1 MKKSWSE
8 ISELTAHA
16 KTLETFS
23 LLNAF
28 DIDKNR
34 SKSMSIDF
42 GDIYFDYSKHLADET
57 TLTLLQNLF
66 EKSEV
71 KEKVQAVFSGKP
83 VNGTEQRKVLHT
95 ALRASTNT
103 DLSLKPKTEE
113 EQESVD
119 TLHKMKDFVANLTDE
134 ANRLPEGKKLT
145 FVHVGIGGSYLGPK
159 VVLDGLAAY
168 HHPKIQV
175 KFLSNIDSALMDKIV
190 AQCDPQYTVVCI
202 ASKSFS
208 TQETLLNGQIL
219 KQWLFDNGIQGDA
232 LASRFVAITSS
243 PEKAINYGVA
253 TDNIFP
259 MWDWVGGRYS
269 VWSAIGLPVAIQ
281 VGFENFQRF
290 LLGAKQADEHFTSQ
304 PFTQNI
310 PVLMAM
316 FGIWYINFWNA
327 SSHCIVPYNH
337 GLRAFPAFLQQL
349 EMESNGK
356 RVEVDGSSVEFQTS
370 PVVWGG
376 EGTNGQHAFHQML
389 FQGTQVVPIDL
400 ILAAQPEANHTQLQ
414 DALLANGLAQ
424 SQALAFGKSEAD
436 ITQELQQQGL
446 SEQEISVLLPH
457 KIIPANKPHSLMMMR
472 KVTPETLGS
481 LIAFYEHK
489 VLVQGAIWNINSFDQ
504 WGVELG
510 KKITAQILPQ
520 LLDDAKQNPHVAN
533 AEAIARLKAWRQS

>member
-1 MKKSWSE
+1 MKKSWVEVSQLE
-8 ISELTAHA
+8 DHA
-16 KTLETFS
+16 QSLETFS
-23 LLNAF
+23 LAEAF
-28 DIDKNR
+28 TDNQMR
-34 SKSMSIDF
+34 SKEMSVEF
-42 GDIYFDYSKHLADET
+42 QDIYFDYSKHLATNET
-57 TLTLLQNLF
+57 LILLEKLF
-66 EKSEV
+66 NKSEV
-71 KEKVQAVFSGKP
+71 RDKVQAVFSGLP

-95 ALRASTNT
+95 ALRASTTN

-119 TLHKMKDFVANLTDE
+119 TLHKMRDFVAKLTDE
-134 ANRLPEGKKLT
+134 ANALPEGKKLT
-145 FVHVGIGGSYLGPK
+145 FIHVGIGGSYLGPK

-168 HHPKIQV
+168 HNRKIQV
-175 KFLSNIDSALMDKIV
+175 KFLSNIDSALMEKIV
-190 AQCDPQYTVVCI
+190 AQCDPLYTVVCI

-219 KQWLFDNGIQGDA
+219 KQWLSDNGLSGKE
-232 LASRFVAITSS
+232 LADRFVAITSG

-253 TDNIFP
+253 SDNIFP

-290 LLGAKQADEHFTSQ
+290 LLGAKQADEHFTTQ
-304 PFTQNI
+304 PFDKNI

-316 FGIWYINFWNA
+316 FGIWYINFFKA

-356 RVEVDGSSVEFQTS
+356 RVEVDGSAVEFQTS

-400 ILAAQPEANHTQLQ
+400 ILAAQPEATHTQLQ

-424 SQALAFGKSEAD
+424 SQALAFGKNTVD
-436 ITQELQQQGL
+436 ITQELQQQGMT
-446 SEQEISVLLPH
+446 EEEIAVLLPH
-457 KIIPANKPHSLMMMR
+457 KQIPANKPHSLFVMR
-472 KVTPETLGS
+472 QVTPESLGS

-489 VLVQGAIWNINSFDQ
+489 VLVQGAVWNINSFDQ

-533 AEAIARLKAWRQS
+533 AEVIERLKVWRQN

>member
-1 MKKSWSE
+1 MKKSWAE
-8 ISELTAHA
+8 VTALAEHA
-16 KTLETFS
+16 SALETFS
-23 LLNAF
+23 LATAF
-28 DIDKNR
+28 KDDESR
-34 SKSMSIDF
+34 SKTMSVEF
-42 GDIYFDYSKHLADET
+42 EDIYFDYSKQLANQET
-57 TLTLLQNLF
+57 IDLLQQLY
-66 EKSEV
+66 EKADV
-71 KEKVQAVFSGKP
+71 KEKVQAVFGGEH
-83 VNGTEQRKVLHT
+83 VNGTEKRKVLHT

-119 TLHKMKDFVANLTDE
+119 TLHKMQDFVAKLTDE
-134 ANRLPEGKKLT
+134 ANDLPEGKKLT
-145 FVHVGIGGSYLGPK
+145 FIHVGIGGSFLGPK
-159 VVLDGLAAY
+159 VVLDGLASY
-168 HHPKIQV
+168 HNNKVQV
-175 KFLSNIDSALMDKIV
+175 KFLSNIDPALMDKV
-190 AQCDPQYTVVCI
+190 LAQCDPQYTLVCI

-208 TQETLLNGQIL
+208 TQETLLNGQII
-219 KQWLFDNGIQGDA
+219 KQWLTDNGVTGSS
-232 LASRFVAITSS
+232 LAQRMVAITSS
-243 PEKAINYGVA
+243 PDKAIEYGVSA
-253 TDNIFP
+253 DNIFP

-269 VWSAIGLPVAIQ
+269 VWSAIGLPVAVQ

-290 LLGAKQADEHFTSQ
+290 LLGAKKADEHFTNQ
-304 PFTQNI
+304 PFAQNI

-316 FGIWYINFWNA
+316 FGVWYINFWQS
-327 SSHCIVPYNH
+327 SSHCIVPYSH

-356 RVEVDGSSVEFQTS
+356 RVEVNGDAVEFQTS

-389 FQGTQVVPIDL
+389 FQGTQVVPLDL
-400 ILAAQPEANHTQLQ
+400 ILAAQPEANHSQLQ

-424 SQALAFGKSEAD
+424 SQALAFGKDEAD
-436 ITQELQQQGL
+436 ITVELKQQGL
-446 SEQEISVLLPH
+446 SDDEIAVLLPH
-457 KIIPANKPHSLMMMR
+457 KIIPANKPHSLWVVR
-472 KVTPETLGS
+472 QITPETLGS

-489 VLVQGAIWNINSFDQ
+489 VLVQGAVWNINSFDQ

>member
-1 MKKSWSE
+1 MKKSWTE
-8 ISELTAHA
+8 VSELTAHA
-16 KTLETFS
+16 SSLETFS
-23 LLNAF
+23 LTSAF
-28 DIDKNR
+28 KADASR
-34 SKSMSIDF
+34 SKQMSVEF
-42 GDIYFDYSKHLADET
+42 EDIYFDYSKHLADDET
-57 TLTLLQNLF
+57 LRLLQKLF

-71 KEKVQAVFSGKP
+71 GNKVQAMFGGEH
-83 VNGTEQRKVLHT
+83 VNGTERRKVLHT

-103 DLSLKPKTEE
+103 DLSLKATTTE
-113 EQESVD
+113 QKESVD
-119 TLHKMKDFVANLTDE
+119 TLLKMQEFVAKLTLEAENLPD
-134 ANRLPEGKKLT
+134 GKKLT
-145 FVHVGIGGSYLGPK
+145 FIHVGIGGSYLGPK

-168 HHPKIQV
+168 HNRKIQV

-190 AQCDPQYTVVCI
+190 AQCDPNYTVVCI

-219 KQWLFDNGIQGDA
+219 KQWLSDNGIKGKQ
-232 LASRFVAITSS
+232 LADRFVAITSS
-243 PEKAINYGVA
+243 PEKAIGYGVSA
-253 TDNIFP
+253 NNIFP

-269 VWSAIGLPVAIQ
+269 VWSAIGLPVAMQ

-290 LLGAKQADEHFTSQ
+290 LLGAKQADEHFTTQ
-304 PFTQNI
+304 PFEKNI

-316 FGIWYINFWNA
+316 FGIWYINFWQA
-327 SSHCIVPYNH
+327 ASHCIVPYNH

-356 RVEVDGSSVEFQTS
+356 RVEVDGDAVEFQTS

-400 ILAAQPEANHTQLQ
+400 ILAAQPEAKHTQLQ

-424 SQALAFGKSEAD
+424 SQALAFGKSADD
-436 ITQELQQQGL
+436 ITQELKQQGL
-446 SEQEISVLLPH
+446 TSTEIDVLLPH
-457 KIIPANKPHSLMMMR
+457 KIIPENKPHSLLLMR
-472 KVTPETLGS
+472 QVTPEALGS

-489 VLVQGAIWNINSFDQ
+489 VLVQGAVWNVNSFDQ

-533 AEAIARLKAWRQS
+533 AEAIARLKAWRQG